1 MISVLILLALLSYCD
16 YPVNAQSPAPV
27 VSTTGSTSKITTT
40 ASSAQS
46 IQTVLVGESGYVY
59 DPNNITASSGD
70 VIVFQFF
77 YTGHSVIKSAFEKP
91 CLPYDTVYR
100 GQHSFFS
107 GNFTDDNKGLDASIF
122 DLLLCVPPDGST
134 ASHMESDDQRYQPG
148 FLLLRGAR
156 LMPC

>member
-16 YPVNAQSPAPV
+16 RVVNAQSTVSV

-40 ASSAQS
+40 ATSAQS
-46 IQTVLVGESGYVY
+46 TQTVLVGESGNEY

-77 YTGHSVIKSAFEKP
+77 YTGHSVIKAAFGKP

-100 GQHSFFS
+100 GQHSFFL
-107 GNFTDDNKGLDASIF
+107 GNFTDDTNGLDASPF
-122 DLLLCVPPDGST
+122 YL
-134 ASHMESDDQRYQPG
+134 
-148 FLLLRGAR
+148 FLPAH
-156 LMPC
+156 PNC